1 MPFTYTPRRLTREWR
16 KKSDWSKE
24 IPEYYLII
32 YPHKMEENH
41 SFLSAAG
48 RREFRVS
55 LYSPLSRPCTWQY
68 NPE

>member
-55 LYSPLSRPCTWQY
+55 L
-68 NPE
+68 